1 MLYFIIQALLKGT
14 VKVFFKNIQFHNKK
28 AIPAN
33 GPLIILANHPSTFM
47 DPIVIASLVNRKVYF
62 LGKGELFKGFLAKF
76 ILNSLHVIPVY
87 RAQDDPTQLN
97 KNTDTFRK
105 CYEHLEQGHAIII
118 FPEGVSVTERKLK
131 PIKGGA
137 AHIALGAEG
146 KNNFTLGVKVVNIGL
161 NYENQHRFNQDLFI
175 NTADAIEIKDYQ
187 TTYETDKLKAIK
199 TLTDNIKNQLESLVI
214 SIKDRQA
221 DEFVKN
227 IEQLYLSQLVTESQA
242 ETTEAEKEFLFTKN
256 IAKTVNYY
264 AETNP
269 DLYNN
274 MRIRVHNYLQN
285 INHLQLN
292 DDAIKNKQN
301 TSILGALVK
310 LMIGFPVYIYGL
322 INNVLAYEIP
332 SWLATKIV
340 KSRDYKGAIGMVLG
354 MFSFIVFYYFQI
366 SFFYQFTQHQFYTL
380 LYGLSLPFTGFFAY
394 YYWQYFIKIKGNWQ
408 YLKLAKNKSKLIENL
423 QHERAA
429 IMLEFEKAKAVF
441 FEQFP
446 E

>member
-1 MLYFIIQALLKGT
+1 MLYFIIQALLRGT

-28 AIPAN
+28 AIPAS

-47 DPIVIASLVNRKVYF
+47 DPIVIASLINRKVYF

-175 NTADAIEIKDYQ
+175 NTGNAIEIKNYQ
-187 TTYETDKLKAIK
+187 NTYETDKLKAIK
-199 TLTDNIKNQLESLVI
+199 TLTDDIKNQLESLVI
-214 SIKDRQA
+214 SIKDRQTDA
-221 DEFVKN
+221 FVKN
-227 IEQLYLSQLVTESQA
+227 IELLYLKQLVNESEA

-256 IAKTVNYY
+256 IAKTVHFY
-264 AETNP
+264 ATNNAE
-269 DLYNN
+269 LYEK

-301 TSILGALVK
+301 TSIINALLK
-310 LMIGFPVYIYGL
+310 LIIGFPIYVYGL

-332 SWLATKIV
+332 SWLATKTV
-340 KSRDYKGAIGMVLG
+340 KSKDYKGAIGMVLG
-354 MFSFIVFYYFQI
+354 MFSFILFYYFQI
-366 SFFYQFTQHQFYTL
+366 SYFYQFTQHKINTL
-380 LYGLSLPFTGFFAY
+380 IYGLSLPFTGFFTY
-394 YYWQYFIKIKGNWQ
+394 YYWQYFVKIKGNWH
-408 YLKLAKNKSKLIENL
+408 YLKLAKNKSKLIESL
-423 QHERAA
+423 QLEREAL
-429 IMLEFEKAKAVF
+429 IHEFEKAKEVF
-441 FEQFP
+441 FQQIHA
-446 E
+446 